1 MAVAAREAE
10 AKPARTSGTTAAS
23 AGAGAAAAA
32 SSAATA
38 ASAMMASL
46 RRGARATRVVAKNAN
61 AEEPGAGEA
70 QPQVGEDQV
79 NGSGGPQQATRVQS
93 ERDQACFGPND
104 I

>member
-70 QPQVGEDQV
+70 QVGEDQD